1 MRRGEQYQ
9 RAKRAFL
16 ENG

>member
-1 MRRGEQYQ
+1 MRRGEQDQ